1 MPNRR
6 KQVFSGTDL
15 SGMFEQYQ
23 KQPILSFCQM
33 NEAVILSN
41 RAQFLVYT
49 YVFVG
54 YHSKCLCFKSKISD
68 TAFVLR
74 TVVSCSSCF
83 SGHINTDQHFCNGN
97 TQKKSRK
104 EIPHI
109 RPANGKRPRLQG
121 NSHNEQQDTVQDVL
135 RLLYCMFP

>member
-54 YHSKCLCFKSKISD
+54 VIIQNAFAYKSKISD

-83 SGHINTDQHFCNGN
+83 TGHINTDQHFCNGN

-109 RPANGKRPRLQG
+109 RPANGMRQRLQG
-121 NSHNEQQDTVQDVL
+121 NSNYEQ
-135 RLLYCMFP
+135 

>member
-1 MPNRR
+1 M
-6 KQVFSGTDL
+6 SL
-15 SGMFEQYQ
+15 SSARTYPCPITHFNSFLPKQYQ

-109 RPANGKRPRLQG
+109 RPANGMRQRLQG

-135 RLLYCMFP
+135 